1 MKPLNSLV
9 ATIFVLSGT
18 FGVPRAFAFP
28 VDPHKV
34 PVDLQQDPTA
44 TQFTLAH
51 DDLNPRVIYYA
62 PKVGRIATLNGTPL
76 LGFAILPSTGEGFLN
91 AQIEFGVFGADQA
104 RLLNRILAAGKTPV
118 AWPYRRT
125 KVVPNTPGIDPA
137 TGQEICED
145 VPDPVTGET
154 IRDCS
159 GQIFKQIVFSS
170 KGPSLG
176 ENISISAQLKPVGA
190 AIYQQFLRSG
200 NALEVGLDGEYL
212 AAGTSFTATVTVSYD
227 KLFENFRTYSSFHG
241 FLCTDIQVETFFQN
255 ETTCAGR
262 APSECGVFITYRDGR
277 TGQVITTPTIDP
289 DNAAQ
294 QTAIFQAAN
303 RLAQTLRDQMLAP
316 IQQSLG
322 PLDRSRPNG
331 FKLDA
336 KFERQNRG
344 LHATFT
350 FASPNGVNAETT
362 HIDGVLACV
371 NITPDGHVTRDLTN
385 DCAGYWQ

>member
-1 MKPLNSLV
+1 MRLKNLV
-9 ATIFVLSGT
+9 TSVVVTAGALATPS
-18 FGVPRAFAFP
+18 AFAYP

-44 TQFTLAH
+44 TQFTLAY
-51 DDLNPRVIYYA
+51 DDINPNIVYYS

-76 LGFAILPSTGEGFLN
+76 IGFAILPSNGEGFLN
-91 AQIEFGVFGADQA
+91 AQIEFGVFGADRTQ
-104 RLLNRILAAGKTPV
+104 LLNRIQAAGKTPV

-125 KVVPNTPGIDPA
+125 KVIPNTPGINPE
-137 TGQEICED
+137 TGQEICEN

-154 IRDCS
+154 HHDCS
-159 GQIFKQIVFSS
+159 GQIFKQIVYSS

-190 AIYQQFLRSG
+190 LLYQQMLHSG

-227 KLFENFRTYSSFHG
+227 KLFENYQAYASFHG
-241 FLCTDIQVETFFQN
+241 FLCTDIQVETFFHN

-289 DNAAQ
+289 DNAEQ
-294 QTAIFQAAN
+294 QTMIFQAAE

-316 IQQSLG
+316 ITQNLG
-322 PLDRSRPNG
+322 PIDHSRPRG

-336 KFERQNRG
+336 KYERQHKGMN
-344 LHATFT
+344 ATFT
-350 FASPNGVNAETT
+350 FASPNGVNAQQT

-371 NITPDGHVTRDLTN
+371 DITEDGHVSRDFSH
-385 DCAGYWQ
+385 DCGGYWQ